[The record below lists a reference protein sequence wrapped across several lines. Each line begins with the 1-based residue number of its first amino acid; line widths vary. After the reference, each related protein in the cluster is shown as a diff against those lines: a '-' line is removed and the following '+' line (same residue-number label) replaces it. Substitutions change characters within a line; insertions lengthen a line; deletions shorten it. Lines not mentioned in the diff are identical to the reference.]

1 MREGNSVGE
10 WPEWLVFGYLDISGD
25 IPARAGQECAN
36 IPALNLSH
44 TAVCLDFSV
53 VRLPWMSLILMM
65 KGNRCTR
72 NENKYK
78 TSLWK
83 KGWG

>member
-1 MREGNSVGE
+1 MREGNSVRE

-36 IPALNLSH
+36 IHELNLSH

-53 VRLPWMSLILMM
+53 VHPPWFWGALILMM
-65 KGNRCTR
+65 RHLEMGMNI
-72 NENKYK
+72 
-78 TSLWK
+78 TSHF
-83 KGWG
+83 GW